1 MLFSKKSSIAEFRE
15 TTKKVIA
22 SSTEENIQPF
32 KDTTKNFLEAAKKR
46 IGKQIKKL
54 DESKKVF
61 MKTLRFYKYVPKSG
75 TLDECTPGQFF
86 EFWAPF
92 TNDFRDIWKKEIAT
106 INSELYVY
114 LIFIFT
120 KKAQIFQT

>member
-1 MLFSKKSSIAEFRE
+1 
-15 TTKKVIA
+15 
-22 SSTEENIQPF
+22 
-32 KDTTKNFLEAAKKR
+32 
-46 IGKQIKKL
+46 
-54 DESKKVF
+54 

-114 LIFIFT
+114 LFLFT
-120 KKAQIFQT
+120 KKTQ